1 MDNNYILQMKNIRIT
16 FGALVAND
24 NVNLNVKKGTVHA
37 LIGENGAG
45 KSTLMNVLTGILRP
59 DCGEIILNG
68 EEVTFKNSLDAAKH
82 GIGMV
87 YQEFMLFNDLTVF
100 DNIIM
105 GFEEKKCGGLF
116 IDRKS
121 CRKRVEEICE
131 KYHFNIPLDA
141 KVADLPVAML
151 QQVEIMKVLY
161 KKADIIVLDEPTS
174 VLTPSGVEGL
184 FDAIRNL
191 TADGKTII
199 FISHKLKEVF
209 AIADHIT
216 VLRSGKVTG
225 NVLPS
230 EVDEHSLANLMIGR
244 EVMLEADKHPTEP
257 GETVLSVKN
266 LRVKD
271 ADGVERVK
279 GVDLDIHAGEIV
291 GIAGVAG
298 SGQQQLVSA
307 LFGLSTPEEGSVI
320 EFCGKDITRATPREH
335 RIMGIGYIPQDRLG
349 AGGNGVGTL
358 WENAIMGYHIAH
370 GFKSRYF
377 LDRPAI
383 EKFTNDVIAMFHV
396 KAQSIQDKLRSL
408 SGGNMQKVVIARE
421 FSFDAPVLLIAQP
434 TRGVDVGAIE
444 FIHARILEKRNEGC
458 AILLC
463 SADLDEVFRLS
474 DRVIT
479 MYEGRITGEFSAAEI
494 SREEIGYCMTGGR
507 REEAQ
512 A

>member
-1 MDNNYILQMKNIRIT
+1 M
-16 FGALVAND
+16 
-24 NVNLNVKKGTVHA
+24 
-37 LIGENGAG
+37 
-45 KSTLMNVLTGILRP
+45 
-59 DCGEIILNG
+59 
-68 EEVTFKNSLDAAKH
+68 
-82 GIGMV
+82 
-87 YQEFMLFNDLTVF
+87 
-100 DNIIM
+100 
-105 GFEEKKCGGLF
+105 
-116 IDRKS
+116 
-121 CRKRVEEICE
+121 
-131 KYHFNIPLDA
+131 
-141 KVADLPVAML
+141 
-151 QQVEIMKVLY
+151 
-161 KKADIIVLDEPTS
+161 
-174 VLTPSGVEGL
+174 
-184 FDAIRNL
+184 
-191 TADGKTII
+191 
-199 FISHKLKEVF
+199 
-209 AIADHIT
+209 
-216 VLRSGKVTG
+216 TG

-408 SGGNMQKVVIARE
+408 SGGNMQKLIVGRE
-421 FSFDAPVLLIAQP
+421 SIQNNKLLLIEDP
-434 TRGVDVGAIE
+434 TRGIDVGAIE
-444 FIHARILEKRNEGC
+444 FVWAKLLDIAKSGV
-458 AILLC
+458 AILLV
-463 SADLDEVFRLS
+463 SHELNEVMQLS
-474 DRVIT
+474 DRIKVI
-479 MYEGRITGEFSAAEI
+479 YNGELFDGGKYKEKTDK
-494 SREEIGYCMTGGR
+494 EIGLLMLGEHGNDSK
-507 REEAQ
+507 
-512 A
+512 

>member
-209 AIADHIT
+209 AIADYIT

-244 EVMLEADKHPTEP
+244 EVMLEADKHPSEP

-408 SGGNMQKVVIARE
+408 SGGNMQKLIVGRE
-421 FSFDAPVLLIAQP
+421 SIQNNKLLLIEDP
-434 TRGVDVGAIE
+434 TRGIDVGAIE
-444 FIHARILEKRNEGC
+444 FVWAKLLDIAKSGV
-458 AILLC
+458 AILLV
-463 SADLDEVFRLS
+463 SHELNEVMQLS
-474 DRVIT
+474 DRIKVI
-479 MYEGRITGEFSAAEI
+479 YNGELFDGGKYKEKTDK
-494 SREEIGYCMTGGR
+494 EIGLLMLGEHGNDSK
-507 REEAQ
+507 
-512 A
+512 